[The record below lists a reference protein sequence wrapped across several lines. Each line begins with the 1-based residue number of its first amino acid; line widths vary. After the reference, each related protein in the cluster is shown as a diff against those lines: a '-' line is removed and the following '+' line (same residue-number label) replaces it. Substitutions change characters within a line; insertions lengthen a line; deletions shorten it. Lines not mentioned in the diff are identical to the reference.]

1 MLGGCGIDLI
11 TKWGIVGGDWR
22 LWNFEVGDR
31 GWWESSDAS
40 SSSTSCSRTTSL
52 TQTSPTSCTCSPPVQ
67 ALPQPQ
73 QAPLR
78 PPSRS
83 SMESGVSCSSPAP
96 ARGFERGGGPIH
108 RAAVFHSCWPAALF
122 ASAAPDNRCAVT
134 LAVLSCFT
142 VLSATRSELMQPT
155 DPCLAND

>member
-83 SMESGVSCSSPAP
+83 SMESGVSSSPAP

-108 RAAVFHSCWPAALF
+108 RAGCLPFVL
-122 ASAAPDNRCAVT
+122 ASSTVREPRAQRQTIGAPSLSPCYHVSRC
-134 LAVLSCFT
+134 C
-142 VLSATRSELMQPT
+142 QPP
-155 DPCLAND
+155 DLN